1 MEHTYRL
8 KVTVGVKKEG
18 ITEASDGRLLVSV
31 NAKREKGEA
40 NQRVIAL
47 LAKHIGVAPSSL
59 VITKGHTS
67 GTKTVALK
75 GVARNA

>member
-18 ITEASDGRLLVSV
+18 IAEAPDGRLLVSV

-40 NQRVIAL
+40 NQRAIAL
-47 LAKHIGVAPSSL
+47 LAKHIGVSPSSL
-59 VITKGHTS
+59 VIVGGHTS
-67 GTKTVALK
+67 STKTIAVK
-75 GVARNA
+75 GVVRNA